1 MNDQRNELLFVAEQI
16 VAFGSKQ
23 VDQIEVLI
31 QHTFNIGANVALGQ
45 MKTARKTQEAGAAIR
60 CVVGK
65 RLGCAFTNRLDQ
77 ATLEE
82 TVKQAISAAK
92 TSAIDETWSNLPM
105 KTVYGKVRDEWD
117 DSILEREPR
126 VFIDLLTDV
135 TQKVIARSKD
145 IIVGQAGVGVVYG
158 WSAYANS
165 NGVSI
170 SDRGT
175 RASVYLGVVA
185 PTPTGGMTPSIFE
198 SEVSRNYALDTD
210 GMVNRAVHYVQI
222 AKKPAKGE
230 TGSGSVI
237 MIGNALGSLLYY
249 SFFPSIRGENVV
261 RGKSMLASRRGDQI
275 ASKSLSIIDDG
286 LQPGAFRTSLFDDE
300 GVARQTTPI
309 IEKGKLGTFLWDN
322 YWANRNGVQSTGN
335 AQRNLRTG
343 VVEIQPSTIVVPSG
357 EGSLEDLI
365 GDVDS
370 GYLIKGFQGAHS
382 SNQDTGDFSV
392 VGNPCFR
399 IENGQLTGCVQDLM
413 LAGNAFQLIKKVDSI
428 GEDVREF
435 FLPNTAFCGPS
446 IWFTDLQV
454 VAKGD

>member
-1 MNDQRNELLFVAEQI
+1 MADRRDRLLALAER
-16 VAFGSKQ
+16 VVTFGAKK

-31 QHTFNIGANVALGQ
+31 QDTFSIRANVALGQ
-45 MKTARKTQEAGAAIR
+45 VKTATKTQEAGVAIR
-60 CVVGK
+60 CVLGK

-82 TVKQAISAAK
+82 TVKQAISAAE
-92 TSAIDETWSNLPM
+92 TSTTDETWSHLPL
-105 KTVYGKVRDEWD
+105 KTAYGKVRDVWD
-117 DSILEREPR
+117 DSILEREPG
-126 VFIDLLTDV
+126 VFVDLLTDV
-135 TQKVIARSKD
+135 TQKVIACDKN

-158 WSAYANS
+158 WRAYANS

-170 SDRGT
+170 PDRGT

-185 PTPTGGMTPSIFE
+185 PTSTGGMTPSIFE
-198 SEVSRNYALDTD
+198 SEVSRNYTLDTE
-210 GMVNRAVHYVQI
+210 GVVNRAVHYVQI
-222 AKKPAKGE
+222 AKRPAKGE

-261 RGKSMLASRRGDQI
+261 REKSVLASRRGDQI

-300 GVARQTTPI
+300 GVSRQTTPI

-322 YWANRNGVQSTGN
+322 YWANRHGEQSTGN

-343 VVEIQPSTIVVPSG
+343 VVGIQPSTIVVPTG
-357 EGSLEDLI
+357 KGSLEDLI
-365 GDVDS
+365 GDVNS

-399 IENGQLTGCVQDLM
+399 IENGQLTGCVHGLM
-413 LAGNAFQLIKKVDSI
+413 LAGNAFQLVKKVDSV
-428 GEDVREF
+428 GEDTREF
-435 FLPNTAFCGPS
+435 FLPNTAFYGPS
-446 IWFTDLQV
+446 IRFTDLQV